1 MKKGF
6 FFTMDALIAIT
17 LISFA
22 FLTTFIV
29 KPSMP
34 SENTGYERMHYV
46 TEDAMQLFGMTKFS
60 DISSPVSQEIMENTN
75 ITEDYLN
82 KSLIEV
88 IGFLWADGKTEYVE
102 NISRDFFPGLIPV
115 EYNYAISANDI
126 GKSKNILYSSVG
138 YPPPTN
144 VAISLTK
151 ASRLVSGYRQD
162 AITTGYSSRAW
173 ASKITK
179 NASKVFEFN
188 PEGGSYDPG
197 GSVYITKKFFLNASE
212 IYNATLHIS
221 LHRGT
226 SALAS
231 NSITIDGGADIIG
244 SVNWLYTQSK
254 TEAGKATNMD
264 FGVVDITS
272 ELNASPAGWHE
283 IEITLK
289 SQDDFN
295 THLHP
300 GTKLEVIYRTNEE
313 RTLTGMYSERKYFD
327 NIESYQAG
335 TKKRGTWTI
344 TPINVPRSAD
354 VKNVTLHLRALNVY
368 NDSAK
373 DDIQIYFNNQSIFN
387 VTDPSATYDTY
398 LDLTDYVNSSKNSTN
413 ILSVYVNSF
422 ENDFWGLTDV
432 EFYSEPETDENAS
445 SYVYL
450 EYDWSS
456 EDMFQYGYIEVSKI
470 KSFGGALENPKTYY
484 EDFGTHEITSAYL
497 QIAQLD
503 SEIVTVTVESN
514 GGEKNTVFVS
524 PRLRA
529 MPSALYIDPSYFN
542 TSTNNTI
549 NVSDLCLTLNCPILP
564 ESSIEYNL
572 FIPSQVG
579 YNNVF
584 NTSEAA
590 QDDAVSRLLA
600 ILGDYATADEIEIDT
615 PMSTS
620 SIPWMYGPAIITFE
634 VWKQ

>member
-22 FLTTFIV
+22 FLATAII

-34 SENTGYERMHYV
+34 SENTGYERMHYI
-46 TEDAMQLFGMTKFS
+46 TEDAMQIFGMTTFS
-60 DISSPVSQEIMENTN
+60 EISSPVSDEIFENTN

-82 KSLIEV
+82 KSLLEV
-88 IGFLWADGKTEYVE
+88 IGFLWADGSTEYVE
-102 NISRDFFPGLIPV
+102 NISRDFFPGLIPTK
-115 EYNYAISANDI
+115 YRYAISANNI
-126 GKSKNILYSSVG
+126 GEEKNILYSSVG
-138 YPPPTN
+138 YPPPAGE
-144 VAISLTK
+144 AITLTK
-151 ASRLVSGYRQD
+151 ASRLISGYKKD
-162 AITTGYSSRAW
+162 AVIAGYSSRAW

-197 GSVYITKKFFLNASE
+197 GKVYITKKFFLNASE

-221 LHRGT
+221 IHRGT
-226 SALAS
+226 SALSS
-231 NSITIDGGADIIG
+231 NSIIIDGGADLIG

-264 FGVVDITS
+264 FGVIDITT

-283 IEITLK
+283 IEIMLK

-300 GTKLEVIYRTNEE
+300 GTKIELIYKTNEE

-335 TKKRGTWTI
+335 TKKRGTWAI
-344 TPINVPRSAD
+344 MPLNVPRSAN
-354 VKNVTLHLRALNVY
+354 VKNVTLHLRALDVY
-368 NDSAK
+368 NDPAK

-387 VTDPSATYDTY
+387 VTDPAATYDTY

-413 ILSVYVNSF
+413 VLSVYIDSF
-422 ENDFWGLTDV
+422 ENDFWGLTNV

-456 EDMFQYGYIEVSKI
+456 EDMFRYGYIEVSTI
-470 KSFGGALENPKTYY
+470 KPLGGAIENPKTYY
-484 EDFGTHEITSAYL
+484 EDFGTNEITSAYL

-503 SEIVTVTVESN
+503 SESVTVTVEPQ

-529 MPSALYIDPSYFN
+529 MPSTLYIDPSYFN
-542 TSTNNTI
+542 TSANNTI
-549 NVSDLCLTLNCPILP
+549 NISDLCLTLNCPILP

-579 YNNVF
+579 YGNVF
-584 NTSEAA
+584 NSSENA
-590 QDDAVSRLLA
+590 QDDAISRLLA
-600 ILGDYATADEIEIDT
+600 ALGDHASADQIEVDT

-634 VWKQ
+634 VWK